1 MKMTLPFKPHVLAL
15 ICSAGLCAA
24 STGLYIKSR
33 TVEAPVEPQS
43 TQLAVSDAAAV
54 TFPATVS
61 APPVTP
67 AVVKSAFSTA
77 QIDQWVAP
85 VALYPDA
92 LLSQVLMASTYPT
105 NVAQAVQ
112 WSHDNP
118 LKQGDAAIQAVSDQ
132 PWDASVKSL
141 VAFPQLMALM
151 GENPQWVQNLGD
163 AFLAQPQDVMD
174 SVQRLRQL
182 AQQTGSLKS
191 STEQKVITTTKKAV
205 PVKQT
210 VTAPVIPSNTVLT
223 ANPVITEPATTVISI
238 EPANPDVVYIPNYNP
253 TVVYGNWANTAYPP
267 VYLPPP
273 AGEPFVDSFVRGF
286 GYSMGVATTY
296 ALFSSIDWD
305 DDDHDHH
312 HHDNDD
318 YHHHDGG
325 HRDGNDWQHNG
336 DNINID
342 VNNFN
347 RITGEHLTDKNM
359 AWRHNP
365 NYRNG
370 VPYHD
375 QDMAKR
381 FHQTDVNGGMSATQL
396 PAPTRDSQRQAA
408 ANQFQQRTHAAPVIT
423 RDTQRQA
430 AAQRFNE
437 AEHYGSYD
445 DFHDFSRRQPLT
457 QQQKDAAPVITRDT
471 QRQAAAQRFNEAE
484 HYGSYDDFHDF
495 SRRQPL
501 TQQQKDAARQR
512 YQSASPEQRQA
523 VRERMQTNPKIQQRR
538 EAARERIQSAS
549 PEQRQAVREKMQTNP
564 QNQQRRDAARER
576 IQSASPEQRQV
587 FKEKVQQ
594 RPLNQQQRDNARQRV
609 QSASP
614 EQRQVFREKVQE
626 SRPQRLNDSNHTVR
640 LNNEQRS
647 AVRERLS
654 ERGARRLER

>member
-43 TQLAVSDAAAV
+43 TLLAVSDAAAV

-118 LKQGDAAIQAVSDQ
+118 LKQGDAAIQ

-312 HHDNDD
+312 HHDDDD

-325 HRDGNDWQHNG
+325 HRDGNGWQHNG

-457 QQQKDAAPVITRDT
+457 QQQKDAA
-471 QRQAAAQRFNEAE
+471 
-484 HYGSYDDFHDF
+484 
-495 SRRQPL
+495 
-501 TQQQKDAARQR
+501 RQR

-523 VRERMQTNPKIQQRR
+523 VCERMQTNPKIQQRR

>member
-318 YHHHDGG
+318 YHHDNDDYHHHDGG
-325 HRDGNDWQHNG
+325 HRDGNGWQHNG

-408 ANQFQQRTHAAPVIT
+408 ANQFQQRTH
-423 RDTQRQA
+423 
-430 AAQRFNE
+430 
-437 AEHYGSYD
+437 
-445 DFHDFSRRQPLT
+445 
-457 QQQKDAAPVITRDT
+457 AAPVITRDT

-647 AVRERLS
+647 AVCERLS

>member
-24 STGLYIKSR
+24 SAGLYIKSR
-33 TVEAPVEPQS
+33 TVEAPVEAQS
-43 TQLAVSDAAAV
+43 TQQTAPDISAV
-54 TFPATVS
+54 TLPATVS
-61 APPVTP
+61 VPPVTP

-85 VALYPDA
+85 VALYPDS
-92 LLSQVLMASTYPT
+92 LLSQVLMASTYPA

-191 STEQKVITTTKKAV
+191 STEQKIITTTKKVV
-205 PVKQT
+205 PVNQPAN
-210 VTAPVIPSNTVLT
+210 APATQSNTVST
-223 ANPVITEPATTVISI
+223 SSPVVAEPAPTVITI

-253 TVVYGNWANTAYPP
+253 NVVYGSWANTAYPP

-312 HHDNDD
+312 HHDDDD

-365 NYRNG
+365 NYRNS
-370 VPYHD
+370 VTYHD

-396 PAPTRDSQRQAA
+396 PALSRDSQRQAA
-408 ANQFQQRTHAAPVIT
+408 ASQFQQRTHAAPVIT

-437 AEHYGSYD
+437 AEHNGSYD
-445 DFHDFSRRQPLT
+445 DFREFSR
-457 QQQKDAAPVITRDT
+457 
-471 QRQAAAQRFNEAE
+471 
-484 HYGSYDDFHDF
+484 H
-495 SRRQPL
+495 QPL

-523 VRERMQTNPKIQQRR
+523 VREKIQANPQNQQRR
-538 EAARERIQSAS
+538 EAARQRIQSAS
-549 PEQRQAVREKMQTNP
+549 PEL
-564 QNQQRRDAARER
+564 
-576 IQSASPEQRQV
+576 RQV

-594 RPLNQQQRDNARQRV
+594 RPLNQEQRDNARQRV

-614 EQRQVFREKVQE
+614 EQRPFFREKVQE
-626 SRPQRLNDSNHTVR
+626 SRPQRLNDSNRTAR
-640 LNNEQRS
+640 LNNEQWS

>member
-43 TQLAVSDAAAV
+43 TQQTAPDITAV
-54 TFPATVS
+54 TLPATVS

-85 VALYPDA
+85 VALYPDS
-92 LLSQVLMASTYPT
+92 LLSQVLMASTYPA

-141 VAFPQLMALM
+141 VALM

-273 AGEPFVDSFVRGF
+273 AGEPFIDSFVRGF

-312 HHDNDD
+312 HHDDD
-318 YHHHDGG
+318 NYHHHDGG
-325 HRDGNDWQHNG
+325 HRDGNGWQHNG

-408 ANQFQQRTHAAPVIT
+408 ASQFQQRTHAAPVIT

-445 DFHDFSRRQPLT
+445 DFR
-457 QQQKDAAPVITRDT
+457 
-471 QRQAAAQRFNEAE
+471 
-484 HYGSYDDFHDF
+484 DF

-523 VRERMQTNPKIQQRR
+523 VRE
-538 EAARERIQSAS
+538 
-549 PEQRQAVREKMQTNP
+549 KMQTNP
-564 QNQQRRDAARER
+564 QIQQRRDAARER

-654 ERGARRLER
+654 ERGARRQER

>member
-43 TQLAVSDAAAV
+43 TQQTAPDITAV
-54 TFPATVS
+54 TLPATVS

-85 VALYPDA
+85 VALYPDS
-92 LLSQVLMASTYPT
+92 LLSQVLMASTYPA

-205 PVKQT
+205 PVTQT
-210 VTAPVIPSNTVLT
+210 VTAPVIPSNTVST
-223 ANPVITEPATTVISI
+223 ASPVITEPATTVISI

-273 AGEPFVDSFVRGF
+273 AGEPFIDSFVRGF

-312 HHDNDD
+312 HRHDDDD

-325 HRDGNDWQHNG
+325 HRDGNGWQHNG

-408 ANQFQQRTHAAPVIT
+408 ASQFQQRTHAAPVIT

-437 AEHYGSYD
+437 AENYGSYD
-445 DFHDFSRRQPLT
+445 DFR
-457 QQQKDAAPVITRDT
+457 
-471 QRQAAAQRFNEAE
+471 
-484 HYGSYDDFHDF
+484 DF

-523 VRERMQTNPKIQQRR
+523 VRE
-538 EAARERIQSAS
+538 
-549 PEQRQAVREKMQTNP
+549 KMQTNP
-564 QNQQRRDAARER
+564 QIQQRRDAARER

-654 ERGARRLER
+654 ERGARRQER

>member
-312 HHDNDD
+312 HHDDDDYHHDDDD

-325 HRDGNDWQHNG
+325 HRDGNGWQHNG

-396 PAPTRDSQRQAA
+396 PAPTGDSQRQAA
-408 ANQFQQRTHAAPVIT
+408 ANQFQQRTH
-423 RDTQRQA
+423 
-430 AAQRFNE
+430 
-437 AEHYGSYD
+437 
-445 DFHDFSRRQPLT
+445 
-457 QQQKDAAPVITRDT
+457 AAPVITRDT

>member
-325 HRDGNDWQHNG
+325 HRDGNGWQHNG

-437 AEHYGSYD
+437 AENYGSYD
-445 DFHDFSRRQPLT
+445 DFR
-457 QQQKDAAPVITRDT
+457 
-471 QRQAAAQRFNEAE
+471 
-484 HYGSYDDFHDF
+484 DF

-523 VRERMQTNPKIQQRR
+523 VREKMQTNPQIQQRIQQRR
-538 EAARERIQSAS
+538 DAARERIQSAS

-564 QNQQRRDAARER
+564 QIQQRRDAARER

-654 ERGARRLER
+654 ERGARRQER

>member
-1 MKMTLPFKPHVLAL
+1 
-15 ICSAGLCAA
+15 
-24 STGLYIKSR
+24 
-33 TVEAPVEPQS
+33 

-54 TFPATVS
+54 TLPATVS
-61 APPVTP
+61 APPVIP

-191 STEQKVITTTKKAV
+191 ATEQKVITTTKKAV

-312 HHDNDD
+312 HHDDDD

-325 HRDGNDWQHNG
+325 HRDSNGWQHNG

-381 FHQTDVNGGMSATQL
+381 FHQTDVNGRMSATQL

-408 ANQFQQRTHAAPVIT
+408 ASQFQQRTHAAPVIT

-445 DFHDFSRRQPLT
+445 DFR
-457 QQQKDAAPVITRDT
+457 
-471 QRQAAAQRFNEAE
+471 
-484 HYGSYDDFHDF
+484 GF

-523 VRERMQTNPKIQQRR
+523 VREKMQTNPQIQQRR
-538 EAARERIQSAS
+538 EAARQRIQSAS
-549 PEQRQAVREKMQTNP
+549 PEQRQAVREKMQT
-564 QNQQRRDAARER
+564 RLC
-576 IQSASPEQRQV
+576 
-587 FKEKVQQ
+587 
-594 RPLNQQQRDNARQRV
+594 PLI
-609 QSASP
+609 
-614 EQRQVFREKVQE
+614 
-626 SRPQRLNDSNHTVR
+626 T
-640 LNNEQRS
+640 
-647 AVRERLS
+647 
-654 ERGARRLER
+654 

>member
-33 TVEAPVEPQS
+33 TVEAPVEAQS
-43 TQLAVSDAAAV
+43 TQQTAPDISAV
-54 TFPATVS
+54 TLPATVS
-61 APPVTP
+61 VPPVTP

-85 VALYPDA
+85 VALYPDS
-92 LLSQVLMASTYPT
+92 LLSQVLMASTYPA

-191 STEQKVITTTKKAV
+191 STEQKIITTTKKVV
-205 PVKQT
+205 PVNQPAN
-210 VTAPVIPSNTVLT
+210 APATQSNTVST
-223 ANPVITEPATTVISI
+223 SSPVVAEPAPTVITI

-253 TVVYGNWANTAYPP
+253 NVVYGSWANTAYPP

-312 HHDNDD
+312 HHDDDD

-396 PAPTRDSQRQAA
+396 PALSRDSQRQAA
-408 ANQFQQRTHAAPVIT
+408 ASQFQQRTHAAPVIT

-437 AEHYGSYD
+437 AEHNGSYD
-445 DFHDFSRRQPLT
+445 DFREFSR
-457 QQQKDAAPVITRDT
+457 
-471 QRQAAAQRFNEAE
+471 
-484 HYGSYDDFHDF
+484 H
-495 SRRQPL
+495 QPL

-523 VRERMQTNPKIQQRR
+523 VREKIQANPQNQQRR
-538 EAARERIQSAS
+538 EAARQRIQSAS
-549 PEQRQAVREKMQTNP
+549 PEL
-564 QNQQRRDAARER
+564 
-576 IQSASPEQRQV
+576 RQV

-594 RPLNQQQRDNARQRV
+594 RPLNQEQRDNARQRV

-614 EQRQVFREKVQE
+614 EQRPFFREKVQE
-626 SRPQRLNDSNHTVR
+626 SRPQRLNDSNRTAR
-640 LNNEQRS
+640 LNNEQWS

>member
-24 STGLYIKSR
+24 SAGLYIKSR
-33 TVEAPVEPQS
+33 TVEAPVEAQS
-43 TQLAVSDAAAV
+43 TQQTAPDISAV
-54 TFPATVS
+54 TLPATVS
-61 APPVTP
+61 VPPVTP

-85 VALYPDA
+85 VALYPDS
-92 LLSQVLMASTYPT
+92 LLSQVLMASTYPA

-118 LKQGDAAIQAVSDQ
+118 LKQGDAAIQAVSGQ

-191 STEQKVITTTKKAV
+191 STEQKIITTTKKVV
-205 PVKQT
+205 PVNQPAN
-210 VTAPVIPSNTVLT
+210 APATQSNTVST
-223 ANPVITEPATTVISI
+223 SSPVVAEPAPTVITI
-238 EPANPDVVYIPNYNP
+238 EPANPDMVYIPNYNP
-253 TVVYGNWANTAYPP
+253 NVVYGSWANTAYPP

-312 HHDNDD
+312 HHDDDD

-370 VPYHD
+370 VTYHD

-396 PAPTRDSQRQAA
+396 PALSRDSQRQAA
-408 ANQFQQRTHAAPVIT
+408 ASQFQQRTHAAPVIT

-437 AEHYGSYD
+437 AEHNGSYD
-445 DFHDFSRRQPLT
+445 DFREFSR
-457 QQQKDAAPVITRDT
+457 
-471 QRQAAAQRFNEAE
+471 
-484 HYGSYDDFHDF
+484 H
-495 SRRQPL
+495 QPL

-523 VRERMQTNPKIQQRR
+523 VREKIQANPQNQQRR
-538 EAARERIQSAS
+538 EAARQRIQSAS
-549 PEQRQAVREKMQTNP
+549 PELH
-564 QNQQRRDAARER
+564 
-576 IQSASPEQRQV
+576 QV

-594 RPLNQQQRDNARQRV
+594 RPLNQEQRDNARQRV

-614 EQRQVFREKVQE
+614 EQRPFFREKVQE
-626 SRPQRLNDSNHTVR
+626 SRPQRLNDSNRTAR

>member
-24 STGLYIKSR
+24 SAGLYIKSR
-33 TVEAPVEPQS
+33 TVEAPVEPLS

-54 TFPATVS
+54 TLPATVS

-85 VALYPDA
+85 VALYPDS
-92 LLSQVLMASTYPT
+92 LLSQVLMASTYPA

-210 VTAPVIPSNTVLT
+210 VTAPVIPSNTVST

-312 HHDNDD
+312 HDDD

-325 HRDGNDWQHNG
+325 HRDGNGWQHNG

-408 ANQFQQRTHAAPVIT
+408 ASQFQQRTHAAPVIT

-445 DFHDFSRRQPLT
+445 DFR
-457 QQQKDAAPVITRDT
+457 
-471 QRQAAAQRFNEAE
+471 
-484 HYGSYDDFHDF
+484 DF

-523 VRERMQTNPKIQQRR
+523 VHEKMQTNPQNQQRR
-538 EAARERIQSAS
+538 EAARERIQPAS

-564 QNQQRRDAARER
+564 QIQQRRDAARER

-626 SRPQRLNDSNHTVR
+626 SRPQRLNDSNHTAR

>member
-24 STGLYIKSR
+24 SAGLYIKSR
-33 TVEAPVEPQS
+33 TVEAPVEAQS

-54 TFPATVS
+54 TLPTTVS

-67 AVVKSAFSTA
+67 AVVKSAFNTA

-85 VALYPDA
+85 VALYPDS

-191 STEQKVITTTKKAV
+191 STEQKIITTTKKVV
-205 PVKQT
+205 PVNQPAN
-210 VTAPVIPSNTVLT
+210 APVTQSNTVST
-223 ANPVITEPATTVISI
+223 SSPVVAEPAPTVITI

-253 TVVYGNWANTAYPP
+253 NVVYGSWANTAYPP

-305 DDDHDHH
+305 DDDH
-312 HHDNDD
+312 HHDDDD

-325 HRDGNDWQHNG
+325 HRDGNGWQHNG

-396 PAPTRDSQRQAA
+396 PALSRDSQRQAA
-408 ANQFQQRTHAAPVIT
+408 ASQFQQRTHTAPVIT

-445 DFHDFSRRQPLT
+445 DFR
-457 QQQKDAAPVITRDT
+457 
-471 QRQAAAQRFNEAE
+471 E
-484 HYGSYDDFHDF
+484 F

-523 VRERMQTNPKIQQRR
+523 VREKMQTNPQIQQRR

-549 PEQRQAVREKMQTNP
+549 PEQRQAVREEMQTNP
-564 QNQQRRDAARER
+564 QNQQRREAARER
-576 IQSASPEQRQV
+576 IQSATPEQRQV

-594 RPLNQQQRDNARQRV
+594 RPLNQQQRDNARQRI

>member
-54 TFPATVS
+54 TLPATVS

-85 VALYPDA
+85 VALYPDS
-92 LLSQVLMASTYPT
+92 LLSQVLMASTYPA

-210 VTAPVIPSNTVLT
+210 VTAPVIPSNTVST
-223 ANPVITEPATTVISI
+223 ATPVITEPATTVISI
-238 EPANPDVVYIPNYNP
+238 EPGNPDVVYIPNYNP

-312 HHDNDD
+312 HDDDD

-325 HRDGNDWQHNG
+325 HRDGNGWQHNG

-408 ANQFQQRTHAAPVIT
+408 ASQFQQRTHAAPVIT

-445 DFHDFSRRQPLT
+445 DFRDFSRRQPL
-457 QQQKDAAPVITRDT
+457 I
-471 QRQAAAQRFNEAE
+471 
-484 HYGSYDDFHDF
+484 
-495 SRRQPL
+495 
-501 TQQQKDAARQR
+501 QQQKDAARQR

-523 VRERMQTNPKIQQRR
+523 VRER
-538 EAARERIQSAS
+538 
-549 PEQRQAVREKMQTNP
+549 MQTNP

>member
-54 TFPATVS
+54 TLPATVS

-85 VALYPDA
+85 VALYPDS
-92 LLSQVLMASTYPT
+92 LLSQVLMASTYPA

-210 VTAPVIPSNTVLT
+210 VTAPVIPSNTVST
-223 ANPVITEPATTVISI
+223 ATPVITEPATTVISI
-238 EPANPDVVYIPNYNP
+238 EPGNPDVVYIPNYNP

-312 HHDNDD
+312 HHDDDD

-325 HRDGNDWQHNG
+325 HRDGNGWQHNG

-408 ANQFQQRTHAAPVIT
+408 ASQFQQRTHAAPVIT

-445 DFHDFSRRQPLT
+445 DFRDFSRRQPL
-457 QQQKDAAPVITRDT
+457 I
-471 QRQAAAQRFNEAE
+471 
-484 HYGSYDDFHDF
+484 
-495 SRRQPL
+495 
-501 TQQQKDAARQR
+501 QQQKDAARQR

-523 VRERMQTNPKIQQRR
+523 VRERMQTNPQIQQRR

-564 QNQQRRDAARER
+564 QIQQRRDAARER

-609 QSASP
+609 QSTSP

-626 SRPQRLNDSNHTVR
+626 SRPQRLNDSNHTAR

-654 ERGARRLER
+654 EHGARRLER

>member
-15 ICSAGLCAA
+15 ICSVGLCAA

-43 TQLAVSDAAAV
+43 TQQTAPDITAV
-54 TFPATVS
+54 TLPATVS

-85 VALYPDA
+85 VALYPDS
-92 LLSQVLMASTYPT
+92 LLSQVLMASTYPA

-223 ANPVITEPATTVISI
+223 ASPVITEPATTVISI

-273 AGEPFVDSFVRGF
+273 AGEPFIDSFVRGF
-286 GYSMGVATTY
+286 GYSMGVVLPRTHYSAASTGMTTIMTIIIVTVMAGNTTATT
-296 ALFSSIDWD
+296 SISTSTISTVSPVSILLIRIW
-305 DDDHDHH
+305 H
-312 HHDNDD
+312 
-318 YHHHDGG
+318 GG
-325 HRDGNDWQHNG
+325 TIQTTVMVCPIMIRIWQSG
-336 DNINID
+336 FI
-342 VNNFN
+342 
-347 RITGEHLTDKNM
+347 K
-359 AWRHNP
+359 P
-365 NYRNG
+365 
-370 VPYHD
+370 
-375 QDMAKR
+375 
-381 FHQTDVNGGMSATQL
+381 MST
-396 PAPTRDSQRQAA
+396 
-408 ANQFQQRTHAAPVIT
+408 
-423 RDTQRQA
+423 
-430 AAQRFNE
+430 
-437 AEHYGSYD
+437 AE
-445 DFHDFSRRQPLT
+445 
-457 QQQKDAAPVITRDT
+457 
-471 QRQAAAQRFNEAE
+471 
-484 HYGSYDDFHDF
+484 
-495 SRRQPL
+495 
-501 TQQQKDAARQR
+501 
-512 YQSASPEQRQA
+512 
-523 VRERMQTNPKIQQRR
+523 
-538 EAARERIQSAS
+538 
-549 PEQRQAVREKMQTNP
+549 
-564 QNQQRRDAARER
+564 
-576 IQSASPEQRQV
+576 
-587 FKEKVQQ
+587 
-594 RPLNQQQRDNARQRV
+594 
-609 QSASP
+609 
-614 EQRQVFREKVQE
+614 
-626 SRPQRLNDSNHTVR
+626 
-640 LNNEQRS
+640 
-647 AVRERLS
+647 
-654 ERGARRLER
+654 

>member
-312 HHDNDD
+312 HDDDD

-325 HRDGNDWQHNG
+325 HRDGNGWQHNG

-342 VNNFN
+342 INNFN

-457 QQQKDAAPVITRDT
+457 QQQKDAA
-471 QRQAAAQRFNEAE
+471 
-484 HYGSYDDFHDF
+484 
-495 SRRQPL
+495 
-501 TQQQKDAARQR
+501 RQR

-523 VRERMQTNPKIQQRR
+523 VRERMQTNPQIQQRR

>member
-24 STGLYIKSR
+24 SAGLYIKSR
-33 TVEAPVEPQS
+33 TVEAPVEAQS
-43 TQLAVSDAAAV
+43 TQQTAPDISAV
-54 TFPATVS
+54 TLPATVS
-61 APPVTP
+61 VPPVTP

-85 VALYPDA
+85 VALYPDS
-92 LLSQVLMASTYPT
+92 LLSQVLMASTYPA

-118 LKQGDAAIQAVSDQ
+118 LKQGDAAIQAVSGQ

-191 STEQKVITTTKKAV
+191 STEQKIITTTKKVV
-205 PVKQT
+205 PVNQPAN
-210 VTAPVIPSNTVLT
+210 APATQSNTVST
-223 ANPVITEPATTVISI
+223 SSPVVAEPAPTVITI

-253 TVVYGNWANTAYPP
+253 NVVYGSWANTAYPP

-312 HHDNDD
+312 HHDDDD

-370 VPYHD
+370 VTYHD

-396 PAPTRDSQRQAA
+396 PALSRDSQRQAA
-408 ANQFQQRTHAAPVIT
+408 ASQFQQRTHAAPVIT

-437 AEHYGSYD
+437 AEHNVSYD
-445 DFHDFSRRQPLT
+445 DFREFSR
-457 QQQKDAAPVITRDT
+457 
-471 QRQAAAQRFNEAE
+471 
-484 HYGSYDDFHDF
+484 H
-495 SRRQPL
+495 QPL

-523 VRERMQTNPKIQQRR
+523 VREKIQANPQNQQRR
-538 EAARERIQSAS
+538 EAARQRIQSAS
-549 PEQRQAVREKMQTNP
+549 PEL
-564 QNQQRRDAARER
+564 
-576 IQSASPEQRQV
+576 RQV

-594 RPLNQQQRDNARQRV
+594 RPLNQEQRDNARQRV

-614 EQRQVFREKVQE
+614 EQRPFFREKVQE
-626 SRPQRLNDSNHTVR
+626 SRPQRLNDSNRTAR

>member
-54 TFPATVS
+54 TLPATVS

-85 VALYPDA
+85 VALYPDS
-92 LLSQVLMASTYPT
+92 LLSQVLMASTYPA

-210 VTAPVIPSNTVLT
+210 VTAPVIPSNTVST
-223 ANPVITEPATTVISI
+223 ATPVITEPATTVISI
-238 EPANPDVVYIPNYNP
+238 EPGNPDVVYIPNYNP

-312 HHDNDD
+312 HDDDD

-325 HRDGNDWQHNG
+325 HRDGNGWQHNG

-408 ANQFQQRTHAAPVIT
+408 ASQFQQRTHAAPVIT
-423 RDTQRQA
+423 QDTQRQA

-445 DFHDFSRRQPLT
+445 DFR
-457 QQQKDAAPVITRDT
+457 
-471 QRQAAAQRFNEAE
+471 
-484 HYGSYDDFHDF
+484 DF

-523 VRERMQTNPKIQQRR
+523 VREKMQTNPQIQQRR
-538 EAARERIQSAS
+538 EAARQRIQSAS

-564 QNQQRRDAARER
+564 QKQQRREAARER
-576 IQSASPEQRQV
+576 IQSATPEQRQV

-594 RPLNQQQRDNARQRV
+594 RPLNQQQRDNARQRI

>member
-43 TQLAVSDAAAV
+43 TQQTAPDITAV
-54 TFPATVS
+54 TLPATVS

-85 VALYPDA
+85 VALYPDS
-92 LLSQVLMASTYPT
+92 LLSQVLMASTYPA

-191 STEQKVITTTKKAV
+191 STEQKVITTTNKAV

-223 ANPVITEPATTVISI
+223 ASPVITEPATTVISI

-273 AGEPFVDSFVRGF
+273 AGEPFIDSFVRGF

-312 HHDNDD
+312 HDDDD

-325 HRDGNDWQHNG
+325 HRDGNGWQHNG

-408 ANQFQQRTHAAPVIT
+408 ASQFQQRTHAAPVIT

-445 DFHDFSRRQPLT
+445 DFR
-457 QQQKDAAPVITRDT
+457 
-471 QRQAAAQRFNEAE
+471 
-484 HYGSYDDFHDF
+484 DF

-523 VRERMQTNPKIQQRR
+523 VREKMQTNPQKQQRR
-538 EAARERIQSAS
+538 EAARERIQSA
-549 PEQRQAVREKMQTNP
+549 T
-564 QNQQRRDAARER
+564 
-576 IQSASPEQRQV
+576 PEQRQV

-594 RPLNQQQRDNARQRV
+594 RPLNQQQRDNARQRI

>member
-43 TQLAVSDAAAV
+43 TQQTAPDITAV
-54 TFPATVS
+54 TLPATVS

-85 VALYPDA
+85 VALYPDS
-92 LLSQVLMASTYPT
+92 LLSQVLMASTYPA

-182 AQQTGSLKS
+182 AQPQDVMDSVQRLRQLAQQTGSLKS

-223 ANPVITEPATTVISI
+223 ASPVITEPATTVISI

-253 TVVYGNWANTAYPP
+253 TVVYGNRANTAYPP

-273 AGEPFVDSFVRGF
+273 AGEPFIDSFVRGF

-312 HHDNDD
+312 HHDDDD

-325 HRDGNDWQHNG
+325 HRDGNGWQHNG

-408 ANQFQQRTHAAPVIT
+408 ASQFQQRTHAAPVIT

-437 AEHYGSYD
+437 AENYGSYD
-445 DFHDFSRRQPLT
+445 DFR
-457 QQQKDAAPVITRDT
+457 
-471 QRQAAAQRFNEAE
+471 
-484 HYGSYDDFHDF
+484 DF

-523 VRERMQTNPKIQQRR
+523 VRE
-538 EAARERIQSAS
+538 
-549 PEQRQAVREKMQTNP
+549 KMQTNP
-564 QNQQRRDAARER
+564 QIQQRRDAARER

-654 ERGARRLER
+654 ERGARRQER

>member
-1 MKMTLPFKPHVLAL
+1 MKITLPFKPHVLAL

-24 STGLYIKSR
+24 SGVLYVKSR
-33 TVEAPVEPQS
+33 TVEASVEPQS

-54 TFPATVS
+54 TLPATVS

-92 LLSQVLMASTYPT
+92 LLSQVLMASTYPA

-174 SVQRLRQL
+174 SIQRLRQL

-205 PVKQT
+205 PAKQT
-210 VTAPVIPSNTVLT
+210 VTPSVTQSNPVST
-223 ANPVITEPATTVISI
+223 ASPVITEPASTVISI
-238 EPANPDVVYIPNYNP
+238 EPANPEVVYIPNYNP
-253 TVVYGNWANTAYPP
+253 GVVYGSWANTAYPP

-312 HHDNDD
+312 HDDDD

-325 HRDGNDWQHNG
+325 HRDGDGWQHNG

-359 AWRHNP
+359 AWQHNP
-365 NYRNG
+365 NYRDG

-375 QDMAKR
+375 QDMTNR
-381 FHQTDVNGGMSATQL
+381 FHQTDVKSGMSATQL
-396 PAPTRDSQRQAA
+396 PAPMRDSQRQAA
-408 ANQFQQRTHAAPVIT
+408 VSQLQQRIHSTPATT
-423 RDTQRQA
+423 RETQRQA

-445 DFHDFSRRQPLT
+445 DFRQFSRGQPLT
-457 QQQKDAAPVITRDT
+457 QQQKDV
-471 QRQAAAQRFNEAE
+471 
-484 HYGSYDDFHDF
+484 
-495 SRRQPL
+495 
-501 TQQQKDAARQR
+501 ARQR

-523 VRERMQTNPKIQQRR
+523 AREKMQTGAQNQQQRD
-538 EAARERIQSAS
+538 AARQRIQSAS
-549 PEQRQAVREKMQTNP
+549 PEQRQMVREKMQARP
-564 QNQQRRDAARER
+564 QNQQRREAAHQR

-587 FKEKVQQ
+587 
-594 RPLNQQQRDNARQRV
+594 ARERI
-609 QSASP
+609 
-614 EQRQVFREKVQE
+614 QE
-626 SRPQRLNDSNHTVR
+626 NRPQRLNDNNHTAR

>member
-273 AGEPFVDSFVRGF
+273 AGNRLLTALYADSAIAWALLPRTH
-286 GYSMGVATTY
+286 YSAASTGTTTIMTIIIMTMMIIITTMAVIVTVMAGNTTATT
-296 ALFSSIDWD
+296 SISTSTISTVSPVSILLIRIW
-305 DDDHDHH
+305 H
-312 HHDNDD
+312 
-318 YHHHDGG
+318 GG
-325 HRDGNDWQHNG
+325 TIQTTVMVCPIMIRIWQSG
-336 DNINID
+336 FI
-342 VNNFN
+342 
-347 RITGEHLTDKNM
+347 K
-359 AWRHNP
+359 P
-365 NYRNG
+365 
-370 VPYHD
+370 
-375 QDMAKR
+375 
-381 FHQTDVNGGMSATQL
+381 MST
-396 PAPTRDSQRQAA
+396 
-408 ANQFQQRTHAAPVIT
+408 
-423 RDTQRQA
+423 
-430 AAQRFNE
+430 
-437 AEHYGSYD
+437 AE
-445 DFHDFSRRQPLT
+445 
-457 QQQKDAAPVITRDT
+457 
-471 QRQAAAQRFNEAE
+471 
-484 HYGSYDDFHDF
+484 
-495 SRRQPL
+495 
-501 TQQQKDAARQR
+501 
-512 YQSASPEQRQA
+512 
-523 VRERMQTNPKIQQRR
+523 
-538 EAARERIQSAS
+538 
-549 PEQRQAVREKMQTNP
+549 
-564 QNQQRRDAARER
+564 
-576 IQSASPEQRQV
+576 
-587 FKEKVQQ
+587 
-594 RPLNQQQRDNARQRV
+594 
-609 QSASP
+609 
-614 EQRQVFREKVQE
+614 
-626 SRPQRLNDSNHTVR
+626 
-640 LNNEQRS
+640 
-647 AVRERLS
+647 
-654 ERGARRLER
+654 

>member
-43 TQLAVSDAAAV
+43 TQQTAPDITAV
-54 TFPATVS
+54 TLPATVS

-85 VALYPDA
+85 VALYPDS
-92 LLSQVLMASTYPT
+92 LLSQVLMASTYPA

-223 ANPVITEPATTVISI
+223 ASPVITEPATTVISI

-273 AGEPFVDSFVRGF
+273 AGEPFIDSFVRGF

-312 HHDNDD
+312 HHDDDD
-318 YHHHDGG
+318 YHHHDDDDYHHHDCG
-325 HRDGNDWQHNG
+325 HRDGNGWQHNG

-408 ANQFQQRTHAAPVIT
+408 ASQFQQRTHAAPVIT

-437 AEHYGSYD
+437 AENYGSYD
-445 DFHDFSRRQPLT
+445 DFR
-457 QQQKDAAPVITRDT
+457 
-471 QRQAAAQRFNEAE
+471 
-484 HYGSYDDFHDF
+484 DF

-523 VRERMQTNPKIQQRR
+523 VRE
-538 EAARERIQSAS
+538 
-549 PEQRQAVREKMQTNP
+549 KMQTNP
-564 QNQQRRDAARER
+564 QIQQRRDAARER

-654 ERGARRLER
+654 ERGARRQER

>member
-24 STGLYIKSR
+24 SAGLYIKSR
-33 TVEAPVEPQS
+33 TVEAPVEAQS
-43 TQLAVSDAAAV
+43 TQQTAPDISAV
-54 TFPATVS
+54 TLPATVS
-61 APPVTP
+61 VPPVTP

-85 VALYPDA
+85 VALYPDS
-92 LLSQVLMASTYPT
+92 LLSQVLMASTYPA

-191 STEQKVITTTKKAV
+191 STEQKIITTTKKVV
-205 PVKQT
+205 PVNQPAN
-210 VTAPVIPSNTVLT
+210 APVTQSNTVST
-223 ANPVITEPATTVISI
+223 SSPVVAEPAPTVITI

-253 TVVYGNWANTAYPP
+253 NVVYGSWANTAYPP

-305 DDDHDHH
+305 DDDHDHDHH
-312 HHDNDD
+312 HHDDDD

-347 RITGEHLTDKNM
+347 HITGEHLTDKNM

-370 VPYHD
+370 VTYHD

-396 PAPTRDSQRQAA
+396 PALSRDSQRQAA
-408 ANQFQQRTHAAPVIT
+408 ASQFQQRTYTAPVIT
-423 RDTQRQA
+423 RYTQRQA

-445 DFHDFSRRQPLT
+445 DFR
-457 QQQKDAAPVITRDT
+457 
-471 QRQAAAQRFNEAE
+471 E
-484 HYGSYDDFHDF
+484 F

-523 VRERMQTNPKIQQRR
+523 VRE
-538 EAARERIQSAS
+538 
-549 PEQRQAVREKMQTNP
+549 KMQTNP
-564 QNQQRRDAARER
+564 QNQQRKEAARER
-576 IQSASPEQRQV
+576 IQSATPEQRQV

-626 SRPQRLNDSNHTVR
+626 SRPQRLNDSNRTAR

>member
-24 STGLYIKSR
+24 SAGLYIKSR
-33 TVEAPVEPQS
+33 TVEAPVEPLS

-54 TFPATVS
+54 TLPATVS

-85 VALYPDA
+85 VALYPDS
-92 LLSQVLMASTYPT
+92 LLSQVLMASTYPA

-210 VTAPVIPSNTVLT
+210 VTAPVIPSNTVST

-312 HHDNDD
+312 HDDD

-325 HRDGNDWQHNG
+325 HRDGNGWQHNG

-408 ANQFQQRTHAAPVIT
+408 ASQFQQRTHAAPVIT

-445 DFHDFSRRQPLT
+445 DFR
-457 QQQKDAAPVITRDT
+457 
-471 QRQAAAQRFNEAE
+471 
-484 HYGSYDDFHDF
+484 DF

-512 YQSASPEQRQA
+512 YQSASPEPRQA
-523 VRERMQTNPKIQQRR
+523 VRERMQTNPQIQQRR

-564 QNQQRRDAARER
+564 QIQQRRDAARER

-626 SRPQRLNDSNHTVR
+626 SRPQRLNDSNRTAR
-640 LNNEQRS
+640 LNNDQRS

>member
-24 STGLYIKSR
+24 SAGLYIKSR
-33 TVEAPVEPQS
+33 TVEAPVEAQS
-43 TQLAVSDAAAV
+43 TQQTAPDITAV
-54 TFPATVS
+54 TLPATVS
-61 APPVTP
+61 APPVMP

-92 LLSQVLMASTYPT
+92 LLSQVLMASTYPA

-191 STEQKVITTTKKAV
+191 STEQKVITTTKKVV
-205 PVKQT
+205 PANQPAS
-210 VTAPVIPSNTVLT
+210 APVTQSNTVST
-223 ANPVITEPATTVISI
+223 SSPVVAEPAPTVITI

-253 TVVYGNWANTAYPP
+253 TVVYGSWANTAYPP

-312 HHDNDD
+312 HHDDDD
-318 YHHHDGG
+318 YNHHDGG
-325 HRDGNDWQHNG
+325 HRDGNGWQHNG

-365 NYRNG
+365 NYRDG

-381 FHQTDVNGGMSATQL
+381 FHQTDVKGGMSATQL

-408 ANQFQQRTHAAPVIT
+408 ASQFQQRTHAAPVIT

-437 AEHYGSYD
+437 AEHYGNYD
-445 DFHDFSRRQPLT
+445 DFREFSR
-457 QQQKDAAPVITRDT
+457 
-471 QRQAAAQRFNEAE
+471 
-484 HYGSYDDFHDF
+484 H
-495 SRRQPL
+495 QPL

-523 VRERMQTNPKIQQRR
+523 
-538 EAARERIQSAS
+538 A
-549 PEQRQAVREKMQTNP
+549 REKMQTNSH
-564 QNQQRRDAARER
+564 NQQRR
-576 IQSASPEQRQV
+576 
-587 FKEKVQQ
+587 
-594 RPLNQQQRDNARQRV
+594 
-609 QSASP
+609 
-614 EQRQVFREKVQE
+614 
-626 SRPQRLNDSNHTVR
+626 
-640 LNNEQRS
+640 
-647 AVRERLS
+647 
-654 ERGARRLER
+654 

>member
-33 TVEAPVEPQS
+33 TVEAPVVPQS

-105 NVAQAVQ
+105 KVAQAVQ

-312 HHDNDD
+312 HDDDD

-325 HRDGNDWQHNG
+325 HRDGNGWQHNG

-408 ANQFQQRTHAAPVIT
+408 ANQFQQRTH
-423 RDTQRQA
+423 
-430 AAQRFNE
+430 
-437 AEHYGSYD
+437 
-445 DFHDFSRRQPLT
+445 
-457 QQQKDAAPVITRDT
+457 AAPVITRDT

>member
-24 STGLYIKSR
+24 SAGLYIKSR
-33 TVEAPVEPQS
+33 TVEAPVEAQS
-43 TQLAVSDAAAV
+43 TQLAAPDITAV
-54 TFPATVS
+54 TLPATVS

-67 AVVKSAFSTA
+67 AVVKTAFSTA

-85 VALYPDA
+85 VALYPDS
-92 LLSQVLMASTYPT
+92 LLSQVLMASTYPA

-191 STEQKVITTTKKAV
+191 STEQKVITTTKKAI

-210 VTAPVIPSNTVLT
+210 VTAPVIPSNTVTT

-312 HHDNDD
+312 HDDDD

-325 HRDGNDWQHNG
+325 HRDGNGWQHNG

-365 NYRNG
+365 NYRND

-408 ANQFQQRTHAAPVIT
+408 ASQFQQRTHATPVIT

-445 DFHDFSRRQPLT
+445 DFR
-457 QQQKDAAPVITRDT
+457 
-471 QRQAAAQRFNEAE
+471 
-484 HYGSYDDFHDF
+484 DF

-523 VRERMQTNPKIQQRR
+523 VRERMQTNPQNQQRK

-549 PEQRQAVREKMQTNP
+549 PEQRQALREKMQNRPIT
-564 QNQQRRDAARER
+564 QQQREAARQR
-576 IQSASPEQRQV
+576 IQSATPEQRQV
-587 FKEKVQQ
+587 FREKVQQ
-594 RPLNQQQRDNARQRV
+594 RPQNQQQRDNARQRV

-626 SRPQRLNDSNHTVR
+626 SRPQRLNDSNRTAR

>member
-43 TQLAVSDAAAV
+43 TQQTAPDITAV
-54 TFPATVS
+54 TLPATVS

-85 VALYPDA
+85 VALYPDS
-92 LLSQVLMASTYPT
+92 LLSQVLMASTYPA

-205 PVKQT
+205 PVTQT
-210 VTAPVIPSNTVLT
+210 VTAPVIPSNTVST
-223 ANPVITEPATTVISI
+223 ASPVITEPATTVISI

-273 AGEPFVDSFVRGF
+273 AGEPFIDSFVRGF

-312 HHDNDD
+312 HHDDDD

-325 HRDGNDWQHNG
+325 HRDGNGWQHNG

-396 PAPTRDSQRQAA
+396 PAPTSDS
-408 ANQFQQRTHAAPVIT
+408 
-423 RDTQRQA
+423 QRQA

-437 AEHYGSYD
+437 AENYGSYD
-445 DFHDFSRRQPLT
+445 DFR
-457 QQQKDAAPVITRDT
+457 
-471 QRQAAAQRFNEAE
+471 
-484 HYGSYDDFHDF
+484 DF

-523 VRERMQTNPKIQQRR
+523 VRE
-538 EAARERIQSAS
+538 
-549 PEQRQAVREKMQTNP
+549 KMQTNP
-564 QNQQRRDAARER
+564 QIQQRRDAARER

-654 ERGARRLER
+654 ERGARRQER

>member
-15 ICSAGLCAA
+15 ICSAGLCSA
-24 STGLYIKSR
+24 SAGLYIKSR
-33 TVEAPVEPQS
+33 TVEAPVEAQS
-43 TQLAVSDAAAV
+43 TQLAAPDITAV
-54 TFPATVS
+54 TLPATVS

-67 AVVKSAFSTA
+67 AVVKTAFSTA

-85 VALYPDA
+85 VALYPDS
-92 LLSQVLMASTYPT
+92 LLSQVLMASTYPA

-191 STEQKVITTTKKAV
+191 STEQKVITTTKKAI

-210 VTAPVIPSNTVLT
+210 VTAPVIPPNTVTT

-312 HHDNDD
+312 HDDDD

-325 HRDGNDWQHNG
+325 HRDGNGWQHNG

-408 ANQFQQRTHAAPVIT
+408 ASQFQQRTHATPVIT

-445 DFHDFSRRQPLT
+445 DFR
-457 QQQKDAAPVITRDT
+457 
-471 QRQAAAQRFNEAE
+471 
-484 HYGSYDDFHDF
+484 DF

-523 VRERMQTNPKIQQRR
+523 VRERMQTNPQNQQRK

-549 PEQRQAVREKMQTNP
+549 PEQRQALREKMQNRPIT
-564 QNQQRRDAARER
+564 QQQREAARQR
-576 IQSASPEQRQV
+576 IQSATPEQRQV
-587 FKEKVQQ
+587 FREKVQQ
-594 RPLNQQQRDNARQRV
+594 RPQNQQQRDNARQRV

-626 SRPQRLNDSNHTVR
+626 SRPQRLNDSNRTAR

>member
-24 STGLYIKSR
+24 SAGLYIKSR
-33 TVEAPVEPQS
+33 TVEAPVEAQS
-43 TQLAVSDAAAV
+43 TQQNAPDISAV
-54 TFPATVS
+54 TLPATVS

-191 STEQKVITTTKKAV
+191 STEQKIITTTKKVV
-205 PVKQT
+205 PVNQPAN
-210 VTAPVIPSNTVLT
+210 APVTQSNTVST
-223 ANPVITEPATTVISI
+223 SSPVVAEPAPTVITI

-253 TVVYGNWANTAYPP
+253 NVVYGSWANTAYPP

-273 AGEPFVDSFVRGF
+273 AGEPFVDSFVREF

-305 DDDHDHH
+305 DEDHDHH
-312 HHDNDD
+312 HHDDDD

-347 RITGEHLTDKNM
+347 HITGEHLTDNNM

-370 VPYHD
+370 VPYYD

-396 PAPTRDSQRQAA
+396 PALSRDSQRQAA
-408 ANQFQQRTHAAPVIT
+408 ASQFQQRTYTAPVIT
-423 RDTQRQA
+423 RYTQRQA

-445 DFHDFSRRQPLT
+445 DFR
-457 QQQKDAAPVITRDT
+457 
-471 QRQAAAQRFNEAE
+471 E
-484 HYGSYDDFHDF
+484 F

-523 VRERMQTNPKIQQRR
+523 VRE
-538 EAARERIQSAS
+538 
-549 PEQRQAVREKMQTNP
+549 KMQTNP
-564 QNQQRRDAARER
+564 QNQQRKEAARER
-576 IQSASPEQRQV
+576 IQSATPEQRQV

-626 SRPQRLNDSNHTVR
+626 SRPQRLNDSNRTAR